1 MEGLVS
7 QIAFWVLALI
17 IAVCSVL
24 TVVSR
29 RILRSAVYLLFT
41 LIATA
46 GLYLL
51 LDYHFLAA
59 VQVAVYA
66 GGIMV
71 LLVFSI
77 YLTGEAGQKIDILPK
92 KKILSG
98 VVAAFSGL
106 ALLAF
111 VILKNADRWQIA
123 IPLKEEINVSEI
135 GHSLMSSGES
145 GTGYLLPFV
154 TISIFLLACVIGGI
168 LIARKR

>member
-1 MEGLVS
+1 
-7 QIAFWVLALI
+7 
-17 IAVCSVL
+17 
-24 TVVSR
+24 
-29 RILRSAVYLLFT
+29 
-41 LIATA
+41 
-46 GLYLL
+46 
-51 LDYHFLAA
+51 
-59 VQVAVYA
+59 
-66 GGIMV
+66 MV